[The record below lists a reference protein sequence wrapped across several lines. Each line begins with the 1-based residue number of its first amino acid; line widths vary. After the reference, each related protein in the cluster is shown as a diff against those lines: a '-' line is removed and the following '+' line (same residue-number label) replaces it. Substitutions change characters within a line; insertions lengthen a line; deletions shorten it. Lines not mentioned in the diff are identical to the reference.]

1 MTDTTQLQC
10 ACGQTRLT
18 ATGAPIATVECCCTS
33 CRNAG
38 ARMQQLEGAPNFLT
52 DYGAT
57 PFVMYRKDRVR
68 IVAGHDA
75 LKSYRLSP
83 AATTRRVIASCC
95 NTPLFLE
102 FEKGHWLSLYAEIW
116 PRGAAPPP
124 TMRTMTGDLPDGTQP
139 PADIPNPR
147 THNIGFYAKLL
158 GAWVAMGFRVP
169 KMPAFEEI
177 EL

>member
-1 MTDTTQLQC
+1 MATDTPLTC
-10 ACGQTRLT
+10 ACGHTRMDV
-18 ATGAPIATVECCCTS
+18 TGDPIASVECCCTS

-38 ARMQQLEGAPNFLT
+38 ARMQQLAGAPCFLT

-68 IVAGHDA
+68 IVAGQDT
-75 LKSYRLSP
+75 LKSYRLTPEAS
-83 AATTRRVIASCC
+83 TRRVIASCC

-116 PRGAAPPP
+116 AEGAAPPP

-147 THNIGFYAKLL
+147 THNIGFYVKLL

-169 KMPAFEEI
+169 QMPALEEI